1 MICACVH
8 AQRHASQFLAVQY
21 RCAPV
26 LDCHVEIAF
35 KSSIEAAVSGGA
47 IFDFDSII
55 SPIFNLVRYTP
66 RNENFVLVLE
76 GISRAKPL
84 AS

>member
-55 SPIFNLVRYTP
+55 SPIFNLVLNNVNKVTY
-66 RNENFVLVLE
+66 NFIERDAEHV
-76 GISRAKPL
+76 
-84 AS
+84 

>member
-1 MICACVH
+1 MRPLYPSKREFCSRFGGDI
-8 AQRHASQFLAVQY
+8 
-21 RCAPV
+21 
-26 LDCHVEIAF
+26 
-35 KSSIEAAVSGGA
+35 KGEALG
-47 IFDFDSII
+47 
-55 SPIFNLVRYTP
+55 LVRYTP

>member
-1 MICACVH
+1 
-8 AQRHASQFLAVQY
+8 
-21 RCAPV
+21 V
-26 LDCHVEIAF
+26 LWLSDFVGFDVGSFFPELLCLLKVDLLSRFDCT
-35 KSSIEAAVSGGA
+35 
-47 IFDFDSII
+47 
-55 SPIFNLVRYTP
+55 LVRYTP